1 MQMSMNEKKLFL
13 FTSQLRTVACKKKK
27 KKVEVWFTLQFTPI
41 YIYIYIFLQDKTF
54 KQERKYDSSTVILN
68 NITGYVRARSSS

>member
-13 FTSQLRTVACKKKK
+13 FTSQLRTVACKKKNMMK
-27 KKVEVWFTLQFTPI
+27 YGSLYSLHP